1 MSKTVSARIDDTLH
15 TMITD
20 EANQD
25 GKTVNEKLKQVLNNH
40 FEKSDEKNEV
50 SNFSMTIDELRETL
64 QETLEPIRN
73 ELEEAKSTIKV
84 LKTAITDS
92 MFDLIRKHEQK
103 YEHKPNLHRG
113 LKCTNSN

>member
-50 SNFSMTIDELRETL
+50 SNFSLTIDELRETL
-64 QETLEPIRN
+64 QEAFEPIRN
-73 ELEEAKSTIKV
+73 ELEEAKSTIKD
-84 LKTAITDS
+84 LKNIDQS
-92 MFDLIRKHEQK
+92 IIGLIRKHEQK
-103 YEHKPNLHRG
+103 YEHKV
-113 LKCTNSN
+113 KCSHSW

>member
-64 QETLEPIRN
+64 QEAFEPIRN
-73 ELEEAKSTIKV
+73 ELEEAKSTIE
-84 LKTAITDS
+84 
-92 MFDLIRKHEQK
+92 DLEKKMLFVYDLVRKHEQK
-103 YEHKPNLHRG
+103 YEHKV
-113 LKCTNSN
+113 KCSHSW

>member
-20 EANQD
+20 EANKD
-25 GKTVNEKLKQVLNNH
+25 GKTVNETLKQVLNNH

-64 QETLEPIRN
+64 QEAFEPIRN
-73 ELEEAKSTIKV
+73 ELEEAKSTIKD
-84 LKTAITDS
+84 LQKKTDALDIVG
-92 MFDLIRKHEQK
+92 LIRKHEQK
-103 YEHKPNLHRG
+103 YEHKV
-113 LKCTNSN
+113 KCSHSW

>member
-73 ELEEAKSTIKV
+73 ELEETKSKIKD
-84 LKTAITDS
+84 LKKKTDES
-92 MFDLIRKHEQK
+92 IIGLIRKHEQK
-103 YEHKPNLHRG
+103 YEHKV
-113 LKCTNSN
+113 KCSHSW